1 MGNLLRVDDLQ
12 IELVT
17 ANGVIRAVDG
27 VSFCIDAG
35 ETVTIIG
42 ESGSGKST
50 TAMGILGLLP
60 DDLAVLSGKAVFKGQ
75 DILGN
80 TKILNDIRG
89 KHIALIPQDP
99 MTALSPVHTIGS
111 QLREAVRH
119 SGVTAKKQQIERAV
133 QLLEQVRIPYPDQQ
147 LDKYPHQLS
156 GGMLQRVLIAGAL
169 AAGPEL
175 IVADEPTSALDV
187 TVQAGILDLLLELQ
201 ERTGIGMLVITHD
214 LGVARVGL
222 RSHLRDEGRTFCRG
236 PVVPTFS
243 STHRKAPTH
252 QKLLDAIPQLGP
264 WDGDP
269 ARSTQIGASAW
280 TRHETP
286 LLAVEDLVVEY
297 PGSRRSFPSRGCCEL
312 LGGKGQDLG
321 PSSAN
326 PDVASRPSLD
336 RSSDSSQPTSGRI
349 LVDGNDI
356 AQMSEKSL
364 RPTALAFK
372 WCSKIRTDRSTSSD
386 CEDIIGEPL
395 RLKGVRSKS

>member
-17 ANGVIRAVDG
+17 ANAVIRAVDG
-27 VSFCIDAG
+27 VYFCIDAG

-214 LGVARVGL
+214 LGVARLVSD
-222 RSHLRDEGRTFCRG
+222 RIYVMKDGRFVETG
-236 PVVPTFS
+236 SADVLVDSPQSAYT
-243 STHRKAPTH
+243 

-269 ARSTQIGASAW
+269 ARSTQIGASA
-280 TRHETP
+280 
-286 LLAVEDLVVEY
+286 
-297 PGSRRSFPSRGCCEL
+297 
-312 LGGKGQDLG
+312 
-321 PSSAN
+321 
-326 PDVASRPSLD
+326 
-336 RSSDSSQPTSGRI
+336 
-349 LVDGNDI
+349 
-356 AQMSEKSL
+356 
-364 RPTALAFK
+364 
-372 WCSKIRTDRSTSSD
+372 
-386 CEDIIGEPL
+386 
-395 RLKGVRSKS
+395 